1 MKSFLR
7 NFSDEFMVAARETPR
22 MYFAI
27 FVGAFRGI
35 RAELAELDRQG
46 TVITK

>member
-1 MKSFLR
+1 MKSFCTA
-7 NFSDEFMVAARETPR
+7 FFKEFMVAARETPR

-35 RAELAELDRQG
+35 RAELAELDQQR
-46 TVITK
+46 TAPTK

>member
-1 MKSFLR
+1 MKYFIQ
-7 NFSDEFMVAARETPR
+7 EFMHAARETPR

-35 RAELAELDRQG
+35 RAELAELEQQR
-46 TVITK
+46 TVAPK